1 MKISPENL
9 KEAIARY
16 QSGISLRQLSEEYH
30 CAYSTLYKLVKSSS
44 PELASLKAKEA
55 EYLQKDQD
63 IQKEAEYPQ
72 KDGTY
77 HNPVQNASQPQ
88 SITVRDIAEKVKNIL
103 NDEIKKGIPAI
114 NLKYYT
120 DSLKNIND
128 ILSKTGSD
136 LDQSMEIIF
145 SLGGEGHLEA
155 QGDDLDTEVSEST
168 QDVLNNDMGDL

>member
-9 KEAIARY
+9 KEAITRY

-30 CAYSTLYKLVKSSS
+30 CAYSTLYKLVKT
-44 PELASLKAKEA
+44 KEA

-77 HNPVQNASQPQ
+77 HISVQNASQPQ
-88 SITVRDIAEKVKNIL
+88 STTVRDIAEKVKNIL

-136 LDQSMEIIF
+136 LDQSMEMIF
-145 SLGGEGHLEA
+145 GLNTFEDELGGEGHLEA